1 MVAVER
7 VLFVLDWFPSPQTG
21 GTETQ
26 LWLLLRQLTQ
36 RGVAIRILLLNRS
49 EFLEKNLPTAQIV
62 HLGITRMRS
71 ARSVRIALRES
82 FRARR
87 DGFRLAHIYFNDAAI
102 LFPLPLK
109 AAGLRV
115 LVSRRDLGFW
125 YSPQNLP
132 WLRLNRRFVDKVVA
146 NCEAV
151 KRVVVAQEGYP
162 PAAVAVIYNGIESVA
177 VTQAQV
183 DAARAQLPVTAAQRI
198 VLIVANARPIKRIFD
213 LISAFAAV
221 KPHVPDAVLVMAG
234 ADHHDAHAGH
244 LGELKKLAADLHVG
258 GSTLFLGR
266 VADPAAL
273 IAAAAVCVLSSESEG
288 LSNSLLEYARADRP
302 IVCSAVGGNPE
313 IVDHGRTG
321 FTYPKG
327 DVAALTRE
335 LRRVLEDPSLAR
347 EVGTA
352 AGRSAKEKF
361 SVTRLLENHL
371 SLYGQVLRS

>member
-1 MVAVER
+1 MAAVER

-21 GTETQ
+21 GTEMQ

-49 EFLEKNLPTAQIV
+49 EFLEKNLPTAQVV

-71 ARSVRIALRES
+71 LRSLRIALSES

-87 DGFRLAHIYFNDAAI
+87 DGFRVAHIYFNDSAV

-125 YSPQNLP
+125 YSPRNLP
-132 WLRLNRRFVDKVVA
+132 WLRLNRLFVDKVVA

-151 KRVVVAQEGYP
+151 KRVVVAQEKYSP
-162 PAAVAVIYNGIESVA
+162 DAVVVIYNGIEPVA
-177 VTQAQV
+177 VTQAAV
-183 DAARAQLPVTAAQRI
+183 DAVRAQLPVTPAQRI
-198 VLIVANARPIKRIFD
+198 ILIVANARPIKRIFD
-213 LISAFAAV
+213 LIAAFAAV

-244 LGELKKLAADLHVG
+244 LGELKKLAADLSVDD
-258 GSTLFLGR
+258 STLFLGR

-273 IAAAAVCVLSSESEG
+273 IAASAVCVLSSESEG

-302 IVCSAVGGNPE
+302 IICAAVGGNPE
-313 IVDHGRTG
+313 VVEHGRSG
-321 FTYPKG
+321 FTYPMG
-327 DVAALTRE
+327 DVSTLTRE
-335 LRRVLEDPSLAR
+335 LRCVLEDEQLAR
-347 EVGTA
+347 SVGIA
-352 AGRSAKEKF
+352 AGRAVSEKF
-361 SVTRLLENHL
+361 SVARLLENHL
-371 SLYGQVLRS
+371 ALYDAVLRS